1 MRKKLA
7 SNLHVETTFKTY
19 IFSYWYK
26 VQFKNF
32 VKIFEMLNYC
42 AWFNSNNLF
51 LNKKMF
57 LNNIY
62 KFWVTASHR
71 QNKNKNEFTNIYFH
85 IRNLFLGLWS
95 RDSNPYTRLFLLI
108 AILSIFR
115 LEWSHSCHQH
125 QKSSPTLRQQHSQHG
140 LIGSGSSLSKV
151 QCSI

>member
-1 MRKKLA
+1 MRCEKKLA
-7 SNLHVETTFKTY
+7 SNLHAETTFKTY

-62 KFWVTASHR
+62 KFWVTASHH

-95 RDSNPYTRLFLLI
+95 RDSNPYTRLFLHLE
-108 AILSIFR
+108 ILSIFR
-115 LEWSHSCHQH
+115 VEWSHSCHQH
-125 QKSSPTLRQQHSQHG
+125 TIIVTNIAPATSPTRLNRFWFFF
-140 LIGSGSSLSKV
+140 V
-151 QCSI
+151 